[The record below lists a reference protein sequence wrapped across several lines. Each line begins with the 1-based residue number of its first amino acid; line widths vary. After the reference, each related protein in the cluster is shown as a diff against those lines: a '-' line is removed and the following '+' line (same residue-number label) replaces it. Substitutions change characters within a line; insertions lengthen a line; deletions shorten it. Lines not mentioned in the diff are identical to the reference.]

1 MGKKKL
7 KNDPYIWDEVKKSL
21 HLSLT
26 LTAIDGL
33 QALANEK
40 NLSRSELVERIGR
53 GIITLNSQ

>member
-33 QALANEK
+33 QALATEK

-53 GIITLNSQ
+53 GIITLNG